1 MEKIHLNVAHHLTMH
16 NPPLN
21 FEIVGLLYQQA
32 WFACTDENMK
42 KHFEDFAVQDLM
54 YK

>member
-1 MEKIHLNVAHHLTMH
+1 MEKIHLHVAHHLTMH
-16 NPPLN
+16 NPPFN
-21 FEIVGLLYQQA
+21 FELVGMLYQQA
-32 WFACTDENMK
+32 WFTCTDDTMR